1 LTGKILHFANTKTLD
16 LSAEEAQYFID
27 VTGARAISGYGTAY
41 NRLSSINLDKTF
53 FSLCQDEDDL
63 IEIVKNCIKTVCALQ
78 TARFQIILLKI
89 NQTS

>member
-63 IEIVKNCIKTVCALQ
+63 IEIVKNCIKNSM
-78 TARFQIILLKI
+78 RFANCSISDYIIK
-89 NQTS
+89 N